1 MQYMNCLPHNAK
13 KNAPIWRKGSKKA
26 PNIENKKLLD
36 SLGRGMGD
44 GLLLPTPPAGACA
57 WNQVSKNN
65 KISEKSPLFAY
76 CLAPNFL
83 LIYRESFSIN
93 LATYLGYVFI
103 SYITINQLYP
113 TE

>member
-1 MQYMNCLPHNAK
+1 M
-13 KNAPIWRKGSKKA
+13 
-26 PNIENKKLLD
+26 LD
-36 SLGRGMGD
+36 SLGGGMGD
-44 GLLLPTPPAGACA
+44 GLLLPPPPAGAYA
-57 WNQVSKNN
+57 WNPVSKNI

-103 SYITINQLYP
+103 SYIHPLTSYIQQNSSMQIKKITSTLHFE
-113 TE
+113 TLCGTKVLFGKV